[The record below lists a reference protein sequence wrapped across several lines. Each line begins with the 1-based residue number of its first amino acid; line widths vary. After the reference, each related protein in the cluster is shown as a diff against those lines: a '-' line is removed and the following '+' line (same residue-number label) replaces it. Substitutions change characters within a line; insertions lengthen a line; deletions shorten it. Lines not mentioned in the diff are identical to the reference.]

1 MIRIQD
7 TDYDNLIQ
15 WSFAVYFCLQGG
27 LFVTDYL
34 LLCVL
39 LMRVSVSEGLRCYD
53 CFYSSLNSTT
63 SSCKNPDSSA
73 KTSDRCQACGK
84 VRGTLGKASCTY
96 NTDLK

>member
-1 MIRIQD
+1 MLGGIAIIKTGYFGD
-7 TDYDNLIQ
+7 TNDYFL
-15 WSFAVYFCLQGG
+15 
-27 LFVTDYL
+27 
-34 LLCVL
+34 
-39 LMRVSVSEGLRCYD
+39 
-53 CFYSSLNSTT
+53 SSLNSTT